1 MDIDIIGSLLYQ
13 FADNMAFLLLS
24 ALGLIIILGVLNIVN
39 LAHGELI
46 MIGAYATS
54 ICYYAG
60 LPLVLCF
67 VVAVMSVGLIGVG
80 LERAI
85 IRRFYN
91 NKIGAMVA
99 TWGVSLIISQGT
111 FLLLGPSMRPIPL
124 PSWQISLGIYS
135 FSGYRVMLFIAALI
149 VVALLW
155 IYFHR
160 VRAGIFTRATMQD
173 SAMAEAI
180 GINTVAIGTLA
191 FAIGAGMAGL
201 TGALYS
207 PTQSLVPL
215 MGTTYTAMAFI
226 TVVVGG
232 GVDPILGALVS
243 SALLAAVATPLAA
256 AFGTFI
262 GRVGVLIAALVIIRI
277 MPNGISG
284 YITLARRRRQSV
296 IAGKA

>member
-13 FADNMAFLLLS
+13 FADNMAFFLLS
-24 ALGLIIILGVLNIVN
+24 ALGLIVVLGVLNVIN

-54 ICYYAG
+54 VCYYAG

-67 VVAVMSVGLIGVG
+67 LVAAVSVGLIGAV
-80 LERAI
+80 LERI
-85 IRRFYN
+85 VIRRFYD

-111 FLLLGPSMRPIPL
+111 FLVLGPSMRPIPL
-124 PSWQISLGIYS
+124 PAWQVALGRYA
-135 FSGYRVMLFIAALI
+135 FSGYRVMLFAAALI

-155 IYFHR
+155 LYFYKMR
-160 VRAGIFTRATMQD
+160 IGIFTRATMQD

-180 GINTVAIGTLA
+180 GINTLTVGTLA
-191 FAIGAGMAGL
+191 FAVGAGLAGL

-215 MGTTYTAMAFI
+215 MGTTFTAMAFI

-232 GVDPILGALVS
+232 GADPILGALLS

-262 GRVGVLIAALVIIRI
+262 GRVGVLISALIIIRI

-284 YITLARRRRQSV
+284 YITEAKRRRQSV
-296 IAGKA
+296 IAEKA

>member
-1 MDIDIIGSLLYQ
+1 MDIDFVGSLLYQ

-46 MIGAYATS
+46 MIGAYVTS

-60 LPLVLCF
+60 LPLLLCF
-67 VVAVMSVGLIGVG
+67 PVAVISVGVFGAG
-80 LERAI
+80 LERVI
-85 IRRFYN
+85 VRRFYD
-91 NKIGAMVA
+91 NKVGAMVA
-99 TWGVSLIISQGT
+99 TWGVSLVISQGT
-111 FLLLGPSMRPIPL
+111 FLLLGPSMKPIPL
-124 PSWQISLGIYS
+124 PSWQVSLGIYS
-135 FSGYRVMLFIAALI
+135 FSGYRLILFVAALV

-155 IYFHR
+155 IYFHKL
-160 VRAGIFTRATMQD
+160 RAGIFTRATMQD

-180 GINTVAIGTLA
+180 GINTAVISTLS

-232 GVDPILGALVS
+232 GAEPIIGALAS
-243 SALLAAVATPLAA
+243 SALLAAVATPLTA

-262 GRVGVLIAALVIIRI
+262 GRVGLLFAALIIIRL

-284 YITLARRRRQSV
+284 RITLARRHRQSL
-296 IAGKA
+296 IAEQA

>member
-1 MDIDIIGSLLYQ
+1 MDIDFVGSLLYQ
-13 FADNMAFLLLS
+13 FADNMAFLMLS

-46 MIGAYATS
+46 MIGAYVTS

-60 LPLVLCF
+60 LPLLLCF
-67 VVAVMSVGLIGVG
+67 PVAVISVGVFGAV
-80 LERAI
+80 LERVI
-85 IRRFYN
+85 VRRFYD
-91 NKIGAMVA
+91 NKVGAMVA
-99 TWGVSLIISQGT
+99 TWAVSLVISQGT
-111 FLLLGPSMRPIPL
+111 FLVLGPSMKPVPL
-124 PSWQISLGIYS
+124 PSWQVSFGIYS
-135 FSGYRVMLFIAALI
+135 FSGYRLMLFVAGLI

-155 IYFHR
+155 VYFHK
-160 VRAGIFTRATMQD
+160 VRAGVFTRATMQD

-180 GINTVAIGTLA
+180 GINTAVISTLS

-232 GVDPILGALVS
+232 GAEPILGALAS
-243 SALLAAVATPLAA
+243 SALLAAVATPLTA

-262 GRVGVLIAALVIIRI
+262 GRVGLLFAALVIIRL

-284 YITLARRRRQSV
+284 RITQAKRRRQSL
-296 IAGKA
+296 IAEQA